1 MSQSGPSLSVLVA
14 DDSPV
19 YLKLVEQALE
29 GQDYRVTFAR
39 TGREALELFAQN
51 APDIVIT
58 DWMMPDVSGLDLC
71 QRIRKSE
78 LSYTYVILL
87 TSISDKN
94 MVVKGL
100 AAGADDYLTKPFDP
114 GELCARIGVG
124 RRIICL
130 QRDIEAKNLLLQ
142 EAART
147 DSLTGLPNRRAIEE
161 WAERQIRGATRHG
174 YPLWVI
180 LADLDSFKNVNDS
193 YGHDAGDVVL
203 QKFAEVLRG
212 TTRASDICGRMGGE
226 EFVMVLTHVDR
237 NSIVPTVDRLREQFA
252 SLVFH
257 FGDKTTSVTSSF
269 GIAGF
274 EGKGHPEFFH
284 LLRQADAA
292 LYAAK
297 HAGRNRVE
305 LAPACAPGNI
315 PAA

>member
-19 YLKLVEQALE
+19 YRKLVEQALE
-29 GQDYRVTFAR
+29 GQDYGVTFAKS
-39 TGREALELFAQN
+39 GREALEFFAKD
-51 APDIVIT
+51 APHIVIT
-58 DWMMPDVSGLDLC
+58 DWMMPDVSGLDVC
-71 QRIRKSE
+71 ERIRSSE

-87 TSISDKN
+87 TSISDKE

-174 YPLWVI
+174 YPVWVI

-193 YGHDAGDVVL
+193 YGHDAGDLVL
-203 QKFAEVLRG
+203 QKFAEVLRA

-226 EFVMVLTHVDR
+226 EFVMVLTHVDK
-237 NSIVPTVDRLREQFA
+237 NDIVPTVERLREQFA
-252 SLVFH
+252 SLVFR
-257 FGDKTTSVTSSF
+257 FGAKTASVTSSF

-274 EGKGHPEFFH
+274 QGKACPEFSQ
-284 LLRQADAA
+284 LLRKADEA

-297 HAGRNRVE
+297 RAGRNRVE
-305 LAPACAPGNI
+305 IALPVGC
-315 PAA
+315 

>member
-1 MSQSGPSLSVLVA
+1 MSQSGPSLSVLVV

-19 YLKLVEQALE
+19 YRKLVAEALE
-29 GQDYRVTFAR
+29 GQEYSVTFVKS
-39 TGREALELFAQN
+39 GREALEHFAQN
-51 APDIVIT
+51 APHIVIM
-58 DWMMPDVSGLDLC
+58 DWLLPDISGLELC
-71 QRIRKSE
+71 ARIRSSE
-78 LSYTYVILL
+78 LSYTYVIML
-87 TSISDKN
+87 TTISDKE

-161 WAERQIRGATRHG
+161 WADRQIRGAARHG

-193 YGHDAGDVVL
+193 YGHDAGDLVL
-203 QKFAEVLRG
+203 QKFSEVLRA

-226 EFVMVLTHVDR
+226 EFVMVLTYVDKVD
-237 NSIVPTVDRLREQFA
+237 ILPTVERLREQFA
-252 SLVFH
+252 SFVFH
-257 FGDKTTSVTSSF
+257 FGAKSATVTASF
-269 GIAGF
+269 GVSGF
-274 EGKGHPEFFH
+274 SSKNCPEFSQ
-284 LLRQADAA
+284 LLRKADEA

-305 LAPACAPGNI
+305 LSMFAG
-315 PAA
+315 